1 MRGSSAVVVA
11 AIVVGGCGSG
21 SGHDGTGHVPTVRVS
36 SASWMN
42 VGACLERHPSF
53 TGNVAGDDKSGPG
66 GRGTL
71 SVEGSGGEL
80 ANAYRFKLANAYRFK
95 SHAAAVASERGIGP
109 PGPTVTLYGDIALE
123 VDPRTSQ
130 GDAAAITQCFSHAY
144 G

>member
-1 MRGSSAVVVA
+1 MRRSSAVVVA
-11 AIVVGGCGSG
+11 AIVVGGCGSS
-21 SGHDGTGHVPTVRVS
+21 SGHDGSGHAVRVS

-42 VGACLERHPSF
+42 VGACLERDPSF

-71 SVEGSGGEL
+71 SVEGSRGAL
-80 ANAYRFKLANAYRFK
+80 ANGYRFKRANAYRFK

-109 PGPTVTLYGDIALE
+109 PGPTVTLHGDIALE

-130 GDAAAITQCFSHAY
+130 SDAAAITRCFSQAY